1 MKFLILLLC
10 LFPYVFSITI
20 RDASVQGDGSDEDN
34 PVEEGEEL
42 VLQCTTDSDWS
53 SCAWEHEIEDQLVKS
68 DVLLAKMFG
77 STHLTENKLISVF

>member
-68 DVLLAKMFG
+68 NVFFCRILR
-77 STHLTENKLISVF
+77 STHLTANKMISAF